1 MSESP
6 HLPHGYSVSIFLSF
20 FPSVWF
26 AVMDPLV
33 DEYNRTKVGNVD
45 GEIMKKAVFLTKKFI
60 IKMGIYTTCLFGV
73 SLIML

>member
-1 MSESP
+1 M
-6 HLPHGYSVSIFLSF
+6 
-20 FPSVWF
+20 
-26 AVMDPLV
+26 